1 MTEKKKKVANVPNKG
16 RLYPRIRFPEFKDA
30 WEAKKLANLLEFKNG
45 INASKE
51 QYGKG
56 IKFINVLDILNNDFI
71 TYSNIVG
78 SVDIDSL
85 TVEKYSV
92 KYGDILF
99 QRSSET
105 REEVGTANVYLDKDK
120 TATFGG
126 FVIRGRRIDDY
137 DPIFFNKLLKTNS
150 ARETITSKSG
160 GSTRYN
166 VGQDI
171 LSSIILNFPTLLE
184 QKKIGSFLSLIDEK
198 IMTQNKII
206 EGLAVLKAALSKK
219 IFSHQLRF
227 PQFNEKWKE
236 MELGEVCE
244 VIGGGTP
251 DTNKSEYWNGNIQ
264 WFTPT
269 EIKANFVSKSERTIT
284 ELGLKNSSSKILPKG
299 TILLTTRAT
308 IGEAAIALEECT
320 TNQGFQSL
328 AVKEGCNNIFIFNW
342 IKENKYQL
350 MKRANGSTFPE
361 ISKSEIEKIEMQIP
375 IQDEQ
380 VKIAQF
386 LSCIDQK
393 IELETAI
400 LNLFTKQ
407 KQYLLQQMFI

>member
-1 MTEKKKKVANVPNKG
+1 MTEKLKGSRVPNKG
-16 RLYPRIRFPEFKDA
+16 CEPRIRFPEFKDG
-30 WEAKKLANLLEFKNG
+30 WEAKKLGNLLEFKNG

-51 QYGKG
+51 KYGRG

-71 TYSNIVG
+71 TYSKIVG
-78 SVDIDSL
+78 SVDIDRITL
-85 TVEKYSV
+85 EKYSV

-105 REEVGTANVYLDKDK
+105 REEVGTANVYLDKEN

-126 FVIRGRRIDDY
+126 FVIRGRKIGDY

-150 ARETITSKSG
+150 ARESITSKSG

-171 LSSIILNFPTLLE
+171 LSSIILNFPILLE
-184 QKKIGSFLSLIDEK
+184 QKKIGSFLSLIDER
-198 IMTQNKII
+198 IRIQIKII

-219 IFSHQLRF
+219 IFSQQLRF

-236 MELGEVCE
+236 MRLGDVCE

-251 DTNKSEYWNGNIQ
+251 DTNKSEYWKGNIQ

-269 EIKANFVSKSERTIT
+269 EIKSNFVSKSERTIT
-284 ELGLKNSSSKILPKG
+284 ELGLKNSSSKMLPKG

-308 IGEAAIALEECT
+308 IGEAAIAMEECT

-328 AVKEGCNNIFIFNW
+328 VVKENFNNIFVFNW

-350 MKRANGSTFPE
+350 QKRANGSTFPE

-375 IQDEQ
+375 ILHEQ
-380 VKIAQF
+380 VKVAQL
-386 LSCIDQK
+386 LSTIDQK
-393 IELETAI
+393 IEIETAI
-400 LNLFTKQ
+400 LNLLTKQ
-407 KQYLLQQMFI
+407 KQYLLHQMFI